1 MDASSVK
8 LLCRFNLRACAA
20 ALAATRDEA
29 DKCCA
34 TQRGIRFRRS
44 QARTWPSRKMM
55 SSKACDGRPCLQMT
69 FMPCSVADGESCPA
83 LWACCM
89 ASRATATAAAK
100 AAAAAAAGAT
110 RLRKRCMLTYAQEA
124 HAMQPL
130 LFDRR
135 HNTSVIS
142 RRDCGLVPVEAVC
155 ARRLHVQRGERCT
168 LAAAHTRCG
177 GGVESCG
184 RVAVLRKGFNG

>member
-1 MDASSVK
+1 MSSVK
-8 LLCRFNLRACAA
+8 LLCRFSLRACAA
-20 ALAATRDEA
+20 ALAAARDEA

-55 SSKACDGRPCLQMT
+55 SSKAWDGRPCLQMT
-69 FMPCSVADGESCPA
+69 FMPCSVADGDSCPA
-83 LWACCM
+83 LWACM

-124 HAMQPL
+124 KSCNRPYFVAAKTPAS
-130 LFDRR
+130 
-135 HNTSVIS
+135 TAGVIVGS
-142 RRDCGLVPVEAVC
+142 C
-155 ARRLHVQRGERCT
+155 AS
-168 LAAAHTRCG
+168 G
-177 GGVESCG
+177 GGVCAPLHIHTYAAVGSDARGSG
-184 RVAVLRKGFNG
+184 RRWTGRKVNRVSPGGLRN

>member
-1 MDASSVK
+1 
-8 LLCRFNLRACAA
+8 
-20 ALAATRDEA
+20 
-29 DKCCA
+29 
-34 TQRGIRFRRS
+34 
-44 QARTWPSRKMM
+44 
-55 SSKACDGRPCLQMT
+55 MT

-142 RRDCGLVPVEAVC
+142 RRDCGLVPVEAVWC
-155 ARRLHVQRGERCT
+155 VCGRCIYAARGAMHSP
-168 LAAAHTRCG
+168 AAHTLWGRGGKLRAGCG
-177 GGVESCG
+177 TE
-184 RVAVLRKGFNG
+184 KGFQWLNQPPLLGPLAPDSKSNADKGLFFASIIDYGGRTKCNRMSVVKQAASQVFTDA

>member
-1 MDASSVK
+1 
-8 LLCRFNLRACAA
+8 
-20 ALAATRDEA
+20 
-29 DKCCA
+29 
-34 TQRGIRFRRS
+34 
-44 QARTWPSRKMM
+44 
-55 SSKACDGRPCLQMT
+55 
-69 FMPCSVADGESCPA
+69 
-83 LWACCM
+83 M

-184 RVAVLRKGFNG
+184 RVAVLRKGLNG